1 MKQLLLF
8 FLFIFLSVSVFSQVQ
23 GPPPPCGYTT
33 AYVCDND
40 GDGFGLIDLT
50 QAFPFSTFCRVD
62 KGNPEDYYPITY
74 YESQTDMD
82 NEINSIANP
91 DAYTNISNPQTI
103 YYRVNKIVPDNI
115 VYLTAENIIETKRL
129 STSIPSLEICDDDQ
143 DGFATFDLTSVN
155 VFCGVSPSNYTIEYY
170 ETLEDANAQI
180 NQIANSSNYISDSKT
195 IFVRV
200 EDLDTN
206 IVEVNS
212 FYLSVSEIS
221 INVISYLLTCDNDV
235 DGFAEFDLSSKD
247 SEIVNGQIG
256 VEVAYFEDSSLT
268 VQIDK
273 NTPYRN
279 NTNPQTIYVR
289 VENELGCFE
298 DSSFSIEVNPSAL
311 SSLDLYMRDSNY
323 SGFSTFDLT
332 SVDIF
337 CSPNTQSDD
346 FNVTYHLSKNDAE
359 LGINSISNIINF
371 ENTSNPQTLH
381 IRAEHVITSNVEV
394 KPLILSVEV
403 LSAVA
408 NNTSHKLC
416 LETSILDLSQ
426 FNSSVLG
433 SQDPDGFTLTYYNSQ
448 NDAEME
454 VNPLPQFVDTID
466 FDTLLALNTVG
477 YNSYFVRV
485 EENIYHSYD
494 ISEVYVERSIM
505 PVANDP
511 TPLEICDDETID
523 GFTTFDL
530 NSKTLEI
537 INGQE
542 ETTIV
547 YFLTLEAA
555 ENYPLSENIL
565 GINSSGVGMSDFI
578 NTIPNTQTIYA
589 IVEDINLVCISNI
602 VALDLIVKDCTNLGV
617 IEVNAFHDTDTNGTF
632 ETNENLFANGVFTYE
647 ANNDGIQR
655 QVSSSTGSFTIISDD
670 DTNTYDIN
678 YSLLDDYRDCYEVST
693 TSFEDVSATNGD
705 KVIYNFPIISENTCN
720 DIAVYLVSYAP
731 PRPGFDYLN
740 RLVIQNK
747 GITPVASGT
756 VEFVHDASVTFN
768 NVSGVDAGNI
778 VTNTATGFTL
788 DFVNLQPNQQETV
801 LINMNVPVLTS
812 LGTLLTNT
820 ATYSVTDLSVENN
833 TSALSEIVIGSYD
846 PNDIAESHGPDIFY
860 DNFETTDYL
869 YYTVR
874 FQNVGTADAINVSI
888 DNTLDSR
895 LDKSTIVML
904 SSSHYNVF
912 TRIDDQ
918 LNWKFDNIHLPS
930 EDMDEPNSHGY
941 VYYKIKPLAGYSV
954 GDIIPNTAEIY
965 FDINPAVVTNTFNTE
980 FIETLSNKE
989 SNNADF
995 SISPNPAKN
1004 LVKLRFNKN
1013 TNNSIAIRVLD
1024 IQGKLVFKSKNQLK
1038 NSITEI
1044 DVSHLKSGLYFL
1056 KVNDDTNQLTKKLI
1070 VN

>member
-1 MKQLLLF
+1 MKQGLLF
-8 FLFIFLSVSVFSQVQ
+8 GLMIFISGITSAQVQ

-33 AYVCDND
+33 AYACNND

-82 NEINSIANP
+82 NEINPISNP
-91 DAYTNISNPQTI
+91 NSYTNLSDPQTI
-103 YYRVNKIVPDNI
+103 YYRANKIVPDNI
-115 VYLTAENIIETKRL
+115 VSLGAENIIETKML
-129 STSIPSLEICDDDQ
+129 SSSIPLLEMCDDDQ

-155 VFCGVSPSNYTIEYY
+155 VFCGVTPNNYSIEYY
-170 ETLEDANAQI
+170 ETLIDANAQT

-273 NTPYRN
+273 NTPYSN

-311 SSLDLYMRDSNY
+311 SSSELYMRDSNY

-337 CSPNTQSDD
+337 CSAQSDD
-346 FNVTYHLSKNDAE
+346 YNVTYHLSENDAE
-359 LGINSISNIINF
+359 LGINGISNIINF

-381 IRAEHVITSNVEV
+381 IRAEHVITSNVEI
-394 KPLILSVEV
+394 KPLILSVE
-403 LSAVA
+403 LLLAVA
-408 NNTSHKLC
+408 NNTNKTLC

-426 FNSSVLG
+426 FNSDVLG
-433 SQDPDGFTLTYYNSQ
+433 SQDPDGFTVTYYNSQ
-448 NDAEME
+448 DDAEMK
-454 VNPLPQFVDTID
+454 VNSLPEFVDTID
-466 FDTLLALNTVG
+466 FESYAGNTVG
-477 YNSYFVRV
+477 SNTYFARV

-494 ISEVYVERSIM
+494 ISEVFVVRSIL
-505 PVANDP
+505 PVANNP
-511 TPLEICDDETID
+511 TPLEICDDEIID

-542 ETTIV
+542 EASIV

-555 ENYPLSENIL
+555 ENYPLSENIQ
-565 GINSSGVGMSDFI
+565 GISSTGVGMGDFI
-578 NTIPNTQTIYA
+578 NTIPSTQTIYA
-589 IVEDINLVCISNI
+589 IVEDLNLACISNI
-602 VALDLIVKDCTNLGV
+602 VALDLIVKDCTKSGV
-617 IEVNAFHDTDTNGTF
+617 IELNAFHDADTNGTF
-632 ETNENLFANGVFTYE
+632 DTNENLFVNGIFTYE

-670 DTNTYDIN
+670 DTNTYDIS
-678 YSLLDDYRDCYEVST
+678 YSLLDDYVDCYDVTT
-693 TSFEDVSATNGD
+693 TSFEDISAANGD
-705 KVIYNFPIISENTCN
+705 KVIYNFPITSENTCN
-720 DIAVYLVSYAP
+720 DIAVYLVSYES

-740 RLVIQNK
+740 WLVIENK
-747 GITPVASGT
+747 GITPVASGS
-756 VEFVHDASVTFN
+756 VEFTYDALVNFN
-768 NVSGVDAGNI
+768 NVSGVNAGNT
-778 VTNTATGFTL
+778 VTNTGTGFVL
-788 DFVNLQPNQQETV
+788 DFVNLEPSQSESV
-801 LINMNVPVLTS
+801 VISMNVPIPTS

-820 ATYSVTDLSVENN
+820 ATYSVTDLSAENN
-833 TSALSEIVIGSYD
+833 TSVLSEIVIGSYD
-846 PNDIAESHGPDIFY
+846 PNDIAESHGPNILHSS
-860 DNFETTDYL
+860 FETTDYL

-874 FQNVGTADAINVSI
+874 FQNVGTADAINVKI
-888 DNTLDSR
+888 ENILDVS
-895 LDKSTIVML
+895 LDKSSIVML
-904 SSSHYNVF
+904 NSSHDNVF
-912 TRIDDQ
+912 TRVGDQ
-918 LNWKFDNIHLPS
+918 LKWQFDNIHLPS

-941 VYYKIKPLAGYSV
+941 VYYKIKPVAGYKV
-954 GDIIPNTAEIY
+954 GDMIPNTAEIY
-965 FDINPAVVTNTFNTE
+965 FDFNPAVVTNTFQTE
-980 FIETLSNKE
+980 FVATLSNEKF
-989 SNNADF
+989 SDSKF
-995 SISPNPAKN
+995 SIYPNPANDLVELKFKN
-1004 LVKLRFNKN
+1004 HIS
-1013 TNNSIAIRVLD
+1013 NSIRTRVYD
-1024 IQGKLVFKSKNQLK
+1024 IQGKLILNSKTQLK
-1038 NSITEI
+1038 NSAVLLN
-1044 DVSHLKSGLYFL
+1044 VSSLKRGLYFL
-1056 KVNDDTNQLTKKLI
+1056 KVNDGVNELTRKLI
-1070 VN
+1070 VE